1 MIGTSKRISSTN
13 FLIFTTFYIMLS
25 LAALLLTSGGYRL
38 LFFLIVMGSFYL
50 IAWLFVV
57 ITCLIGK
64 QVRYTPILIYPI
76 LFIQT
81 IITLFNF
88 SDTGYYGISC
98 RTKNF
103 IQQFLD
109 FTECGQLWIGAEMY
123 SWMLI
128 IYVAVVIIFAIDIL
142 RLRSLHPKDS
152 E

>member
-1 MIGTSKRISSTN
+1 MIRTSQKISSTN
-13 FLIFTTFYIMLS
+13 FLIFTTFYIMVS
-25 LAALLLTSGGYRL
+25 LAALLFTSGGYRL

-50 IAWLFVV
+50 IVWLFVV

-76 LFIQT
+76 LSIQT

>member
-1 MIGTSKRISSTN
+1 MVGISKRVTSIN
-13 FLIFTTFYIMLS
+13 FLIFTTFYIIVS
-25 LAALLLTSGGYRL
+25 LAAFLFTSGGYRL

-50 IAWLFVV
+50 ITWLFVV
-57 ITCLIGK
+57 ITCLLGK

-76 LFIQT
+76 LLVQT

-88 SDTGYYGISC
+88 GDAGYYGISC

-103 IQQFLD
+103 IQQFLA
-109 FTECGQLWIGAEMY
+109 FTECGQLWIGSDMY
-123 SWMLI
+123 NWMLI
-128 IYVAVVIIFAIDIL
+128 IYMAVVIIFAIDIL